1 MRSQYAFWELLLQLH
16 VDQQLMKHFP
26 FAGGKTIHLEDEK

>member
-16 VDQQLMKHFP
+16 VDQQEHFP